1 MGVLRGMTACVS
13 RPKAAEWTGE
23 KGESQVYRD
32 RVSLGWKARHGWL
45 GSPRGSWSPGSV
57 LFLDMGAFSLFL

>member
-1 MGVLRGMTACVS
+1 MGALRGMTACVS

-32 RVSLGWKARHGWL
+32 RVSLLARVTQGL
-45 GSPRGSWSPGSV
+45 LESWQRSV
-57 LFLDMGAFSLFL
+57 P